1 MNAPLPHSP
10 WDHLAAARR
19 RVDATSPISL
29 DEPLPPGFATR
40 TVARWAA
47 LRREDPVRFWSIWSL
62 RAALT
67 SLAAV
72 ALFLLF
78 SPSESADSQPL
89 LNAPSLGIPSL

>member
-1 MNAPLPHSP
+1 MNAPLPPSP

-62 RAALT
+62 RGALT

-89 LNAPSLGIPSL
+89 LDAPSLGIPSL

>member
-1 MNAPLPHSP
+1 MNAPLPPSP

>member
-1 MNAPLPHSP
+1 MNAPLPPSP

-19 RVDATSPISL
+19 RADASSPVSL

>member
-1 MNAPLPHSP
+1 MNAPLPPSP

-19 RVDATSPISL
+19 RVDANSPVSL
-29 DEPLPPGFATR
+29 NEPLPPGFATR
-40 TVARWAA
+40 TVARWAS

-78 SPSESADSQPL
+78 SPNESADSQPL

>member
-1 MNAPLPHSP
+1 MNAPLPPSP
-10 WDHLAAARR
+10 WDQLAAARR
-19 RVDATSPISL
+19 RADANSPIPL

-47 LRREDPVRFWSIWSL
+47 QRREDPVRFWSIWSL

-72 ALFLLF
+72 ALVILF
-78 SPSESADSQPL
+78 SPNPPADSPPL

>member
-1 MNAPLPHSP
+1 MNAPLPPSP
-10 WDHLAAARR
+10 WDQLAAACRR
-19 RVDATSPISL
+19 ADANSPISL

-47 LRREDPVRFWSIWSL
+47 QRREDPVRFWSIWSL

-78 SPSESADSQPL
+78 SPSQSADSPPL

>member
-1 MNAPLPHSP
+1 MNAPLPPSP

-19 RVDATSPISL
+19 RVDANSPVSL
-29 DEPLPPGFATR
+29 NEPLPPGFATR